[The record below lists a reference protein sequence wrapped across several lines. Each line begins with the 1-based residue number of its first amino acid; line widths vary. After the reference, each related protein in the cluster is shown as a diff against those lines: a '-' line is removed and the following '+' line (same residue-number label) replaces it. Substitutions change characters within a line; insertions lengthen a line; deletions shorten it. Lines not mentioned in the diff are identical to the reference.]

1 MTPPEANSAR
11 MDANFNFAL
20 QLKQNFSQL
29 RVEHA
34 EKIGEEE
41 TYLVNGVNPGQPPVR
56 LYFSQQSGLLVR
68 LVRYVET
75 PLGRNPTQIDYA
87 DYRDVGGI
95 KVPFRWTLAR
105 PGARFTIQVDQ
116 CQQNIP
122 IDDAKFAM
130 PPVPAAAA
138 KPSSP

>member
-1 MTPPEANSAR
+1 
-11 MDANFNFAL
+11 
-20 QLKQNFSQL
+20 
-29 RVEHA
+29 
-34 EKIGEEE
+34 
-41 TYLVNGVNPGQPPVR
+41 VNPGQPPVR

-87 DYRDVGGI
+87 DYRDVDGI

-116 CQQNIP
+116 IQQNVP
-122 IDDAKFAM
+122 IDDTKFAM
-130 PPVPAAAA
+130 PPMPAPAAHPA
-138 KPSSP
+138 SP